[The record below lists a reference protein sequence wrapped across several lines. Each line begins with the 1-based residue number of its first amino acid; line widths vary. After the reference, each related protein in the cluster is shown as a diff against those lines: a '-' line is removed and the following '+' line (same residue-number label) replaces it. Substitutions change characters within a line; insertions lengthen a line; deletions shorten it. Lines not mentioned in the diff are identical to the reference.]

1 MYRGRNQVMVYMA
14 LLVAQAVVISILER
28 YIPTPFVFAPGAK
41 LGLANLVTILALFT
55 LPIKQS
61 FQVVTLRTVVTLLVG
76 GTLST
81 FMYSVAGALL
91 SYVAMLTLMRLGS
104 DKVSII
110 GVSTFGGLIHN
121 VGQLCVASLL
131 SQSWQVLNY
140 LPVLSLSGILAG
152 FAVGVAGYLLLQQ
165 NKKLHYYHT
174 ALMESVNQPSWLSSL
189 EKASST
195 QE

>member
-14 LLVAQAVVISILER
+14 LLVAQAVVIGILER

-55 LPIKQS
+55 LPVKQS
-61 FQVVTLRTVVTLLVG
+61 FQVVALRTVVTLLVG

-91 SYVAMLTLMRLGS
+91 SYGAMLMLMRLGS
-104 DKVSII
+104 SKVSII
-110 GVSTFGGLIHN
+110 GVSTFGGLVHN

-174 ALMESVNQPSWLSSL
+174 ALMESVEQSSWLSPL
-189 EKASST
+189 AKEAVD
-195 QE
+195 E